1 MAVKGNLQDI
11 SLTNL
16 IQINCQSGITGWL
29 LLEHDDQKGQI
40 YFNAGNVVHAVY
52 GSHSGK
58 KALYELLKWENG
70 QFDLEKDLAAPAQTI
85 TNHWS
90 ELLLEGLQQLDE
102 HNMPGNETEDIQPIV
117 PENMGTLLGFEKSSN
132 SKESGMV
139 QDMKEILIELGR
151 EVPGFAG
158 SAVIGMDGLGIAE
171 YSVNQ
176 ANAETIHAQLT
187 LLFKLVDTSVG
198 KLDVG
203 IVQDFL
209 LTTDKAYTL
218 IRFLSDTQYF
228 LAIVSD
234 RSRANLGN
242 MRLISRLYAD
252 RLSKAMP
259 RST

>member
-1 MAVKGNLQDI
+1 MAVKGNIQDI

-16 IQINCQSGITGWL
+16 IQINCQSGITGQL
-29 LLEHDDQKGQI
+29 LLAHDDQKGQI
-40 YFNAGNVVHAVY
+40 YFDTGNIVHAVY

-58 KALYELLKWENG
+58 KALYELLRWESG
-70 QFDLEKDLAAPAQTI
+70 QFDLQKNLAAPTQTI

-90 ELLLEGLQQLDE
+90 DLLLEGLQQLDE
-102 HNMPGNETEDIQPIV
+102 HNMPGKETEEMQPVV
-117 PENMGTLLGFEKSSN
+117 PENIGTLLGFEKSSN
-132 SKESGMV
+132 SKESDMV
-139 QDMKEILIELGR
+139 QDMKKILIELGR
-151 EVPGFAG
+151 EVSGFA
-158 SAVIGMDGLGIAE
+158 SAAVVGLDGLGIAE

-176 ANAETIHAQLT
+176 SDAETIQAQLT

-198 KLDVG
+198 KLDAGV
-203 IVQDFL
+203 VQDFL

-218 IRFLSDTQYF
+218 IRYLNNTQYF

-252 RLSKAMP
+252 RLSRAMP
-259 RST
+259 HQA